1 MKQFYLFP
9 LGMIFSTLL
18 IAGTYFTLKAIN
30 HKPVVV
36 APSPQLPLYEIEQ
49 KCRAQVRKEAAEAG
63 VAYYELNQKT
73 GEVEFH
79 YVDIQRVIQQVAQ
92 QMQQRMQQVSPLQ

>member
-1 MKQFYLFP
+1 MKWP
-9 LGMIFSTLL
+9 EIIVHMILGTLVFSIGFLTHRQL
-18 IAGTYFTLKAIN
+18 
-30 HKPVVV
+30 
-36 APSPQLPLYEIEQ
+36 APTKTITITAPAVPLYEIEQ

-63 VAYYELNQKT
+63 VAFYELNQKT
-73 GEVEFH
+73 GEIEFH